1 MFWKFFFLVNAI
13 VFTFSNTFKAIHKQ
27 DVSALNLYI
36 MATCI
41 VGYIALKW
49 GL

>member
-1 MFWKFFFLVNAI
+1 MFWKFFFLVHAI
-13 VFTFSNTFKAIHKQ
+13 VFGFGNLSMLTQKKDIPI
-27 DVSALNLYI
+27 VSLYI
-36 MATCI
+36 MAISI